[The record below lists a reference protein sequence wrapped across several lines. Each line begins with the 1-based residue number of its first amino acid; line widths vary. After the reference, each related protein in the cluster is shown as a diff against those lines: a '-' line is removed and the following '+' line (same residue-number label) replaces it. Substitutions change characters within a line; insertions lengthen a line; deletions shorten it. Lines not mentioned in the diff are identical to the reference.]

1 MNSDLTREG
10 AKVAGSVVE
19 GLKSQPLSLALI
31 VMNIVFVLFITWLA
45 HTINQRTESQY
56 RVKDEQTALLLAKLD
71 QIAEVRVEVR
81 AVGERVAANT
91 VMTNNIAAS
100 VERLTRIEEDHE
112 KRLRDLE
119 RQKQQ

>member
-31 VMNIVFVLFITWLA
+31 VMNIVFVVFVAWLA
-45 HTINQRTESQY
+45 YTINARTESQY
-56 RVKDEQTALLLAKLD
+56 KVKDEQTALLLTKLD
-71 QIAEVRVEVR
+71 QIADVRAEVRGI
-81 AVGERVAANT
+81 AERLISNT
-91 VMTNNIAAS
+91 TILKGLSDAI
-100 VERLTRIEEDHE
+100 ERLTRVEEDHE

-119 RQKQQ
+119 RRQGP